1 MVAPR
6 CHTVSHAMAVGLRG
20 VRAPGRFVRP
30 QGRGG
35 LGCQVQNEGGV
46 CKLLQD
52 RQCTAHPA
60 EGKAEGPNRVSP
72 RVPRRCRPRMD
83 VCAGEGSQA
92 ACAREFVRA
101 GGSTRRAHH
110 VPAVTMARAAK
121 PGGNRTRC
129 ETGPQKTQASLGRAS
144 SAALMNACRLVAM
157 GRSCLAVPGRRPWP
171 SWIGPT

>member
-72 RVPRRCRPRMD
+72 RAAALWAEDGCLRGRGLSSCVCQGIRARR
-83 VCAGEGSQA
+83 GLYK
-92 ACAREFVRA
+92 ACASCPR
-101 GGSTRRAHH
+101 
-110 VPAVTMARAAK
+110 
-121 PGGNRTRC
+121 GNHGARC
-129 ETGPQKTQASLGRAS
+129 ETGRQSHALRNWAAKDAGQPRACFLS
-144 SAALMNACRLVAM
+144 RAHERLPACGYGPIL
-157 GRSCLAVPGRRPWP
+157 SCCP
-171 SWIGPT
+171 

>member
-101 GGSTRRAHH
+101 CRGLYKACASCPR
-110 VPAVTMARAAK
+110 
-121 PGGNRTRC
+121 GNHGARC
-129 ETGPQKTQASLGRAS
+129 ETGPQKTQASLGRAP
-144 SAALMNACRLVAM
+144 SAAFMNACRLVAM
-157 GRSCLAVPGRRPWP
+157 GRSCLAVPERRPWP